1 MVLDAVEAA
10 QAGPP
15 VRDAHLAAGVV
26 PRRHGGVHLVGE
38 LTGGFKL
45 SPESQSGRLFSVHKV

>member
-1 MVLDAVEAA
+1 MVLDVVEAA

-38 LTGGFKL
+38 LTAGFKL